1 LNLNYEAVELNGYS
15 NANSLD
21 LYSKILE
28 DVCDTL
34 EQLDIEVLVV
44 HKETGPGQFEIVLNY
59 GDVLITLNRYF
70 MAREAIK
77 AVLRKYSL
85 LVSFI
90 PKSSAIT

>member
-1 LNLNYEAVELNGYS
+1 MEYNGYS

-34 EQLDIEVLVV
+34 ALLDIEVLVV
-44 HKETGPGQFEIVLNY
+44 HKETGPGQFEVVLGY
-59 GDVLITLNRYF
+59 DTVLATLDRYF

-77 AVLRKYSL
+77 AVMRKYSYIAT
-85 LVSFI
+85 FI

>member
-1 LNLNYEAVELNGYS
+1 
-15 NANSLD
+15 LD

-34 EQLDIEVLVV
+34 AILDIEVLVI
-44 HKETGPGQFEIVLNY
+44 HKETGPGQFEIVLGY
-59 GDVLITLNRYF
+59 DTVLKSLDRYF
-70 MAREAIK
+70 MARETIK